1 MIITE
6 NTFNGRTEVD
16 LTNFEHPY
24 PYLTLVRSTN
34 PRDLEYETNRYI
46 IENYKT
52 GEVHQWFDSLS
63 DAVIYCNNNFD
74 SNFSYN
80 RV

>member
-6 NTFNGRTEVD
+6 NTFNGRIEVD

-24 PYLTLVRSTN
+24 PYLTLTRIASPVYTEIYNKCYR
-34 PRDLEYETNRYI
+34 

-52 GEVHQWFDSLS
+52 GAVHQEFDSLS